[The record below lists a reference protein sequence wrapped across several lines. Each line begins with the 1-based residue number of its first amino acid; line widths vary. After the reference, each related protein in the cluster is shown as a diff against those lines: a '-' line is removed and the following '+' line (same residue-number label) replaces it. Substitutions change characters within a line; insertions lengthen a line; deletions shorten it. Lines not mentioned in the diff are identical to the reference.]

1 MMVDRL
7 YANPEWVR
15 VQESE
20 MLFKMMKAKG
30 TDYQEAGFEVLVMGD
45 FYAHIGLEAEQ
56 SPSRNGRTFLV
67 LFGM

>member
-30 TDYQEAGFEVLVMGD
+30 TDYQEAGLRD
-45 FYAHIGLEAEQ
+45 
-56 SPSRNGRTFLV
+56 
-67 LFGM
+67 